1 MKPYP
6 RHDIKCIIHVN
17 SELCNCG
24 LEEVEEDEAR
34 DLAEENAIP
43 EENEIP
49 EENTPLDSESQKAYD
64 EAMAKDN

>member
-17 SELCNCG
+17 PELCNCG
-24 LEEVEEDEAR
+24 TEEVEEDEAR
-34 DLAEENAIP
+34 DLAEENAIA
-43 EENEIP
+43 
-49 EENTPLDSESQKAYD
+49 EENTKLDSESQKAFD